1 MPSSYLPLETAYFLQ
16 SPSLR
21 LLPGHLL
28 LKISPA
34 EIKVGSVYVPE
45 AAASAEL
52 ARQKMREGVV
62 MKINRKLPKGVKKK
76 DLGVT
81 AEDAEMVEEGDT
93 VFYMGHADEAEQEYV
108 IVKLGQV
115 QGVVLGGLR

>member
-1 MPSSYLPLETAYFLQ
+1 MPSSYLPLESLPLLLL
-16 SPSLR
+16 PSLR

-52 ARQKMREGVV
+52 ARQKMREGTVL
-62 MKINRKLPKGVKKK
+62 KINRKLPKGAKRK
-76 DLGVT
+76 DLGAT
-81 AEDAEMVEEGDT
+81 EEDAEMMEEGDT